1 MLIYN
6 FQKEFLG
13 IDEKDLKTLGFN
25 TLSELRT
32 EVTDFAD
39 LFVKTPGYVHNFKHV
54 HWIDFVN
61 YADVS
66 EESKVL
72 INVNSKTFKAT
83 LSVSTLFLIDNP
95 ASPAYIIHLNNL
107 RPLSK
112 SENDNLSSDVL
123 DRELPKV
130 EPQEPKVFTPTPNVA
145 AAVHDSYDN
154 TPPQQQ
160 IPEPEPQPEIE
171 VPQEEPEEML
181 SINMD
186 EDIAPIEVTPDI
198 NEPLSMPEHKEQEA
212 LDVGD
217 LSLDV
222 FEEEHEPTAAPTPEP
237 EIQTT
242 TPETPA
248 QKAVKKVVKKEV
260 VQEEW
265 DNGYQYDPHIASK
278 ELGLPLDLIEEFI
291 QDFIAQAKDFK
302 PDIYKSIEEGDVD
315 NVKILSHKLKGVA
328 ANLRIED
335 AHEVL
340 AAVSATS
347 EMDVIEENLNTFYK
361 IIAKL
366 AGEPIEKVIIVEEEV
381 IEEALPETQ
390 ESPEIALLNDDEEIA
405 LDIKEDNEEKAEI
418 EDDDDFKIS
427 LDLDDEDEDLIQIE
441 DDDVPQKIDM
451 PELADDDFLAIENDE
466 EESSADEATPV
477 FSKAE
482 AAAEIGLDE
491 ESFNELFD
499 DFVNESHQI
508 FQKIDT
514 AIQNDDL
521 QTCKSEALKFKGMSD
536 NMRLH
541 EFTNELETLI
551 HSSDKD
557 EIAAAAKKI
566 DATISK
572 ISNIGA

>member
-25 TLSELRT
+25 TLSELRA

-39 LFVKTPGYVHNFKHV
+39 LFVKTPGHVHNFKHV

-95 ASPAYIIHLNNL
+95 ASPAYIIDLNNL

-112 SENDNLSSDVL
+112 SENNNLSSDVL

-130 EPQEPKVFTPTPNVA
+130 EPQEPKVFTPAPEVA
-145 AAVHDSYDN
+145 TAVHDYYDN
-154 TPPQQQ
+154 TPQQAVST
-160 IPEPEPQPEIE
+160 PEPEIYEKEQEDQP
-171 VPQEEPEEML
+171 L
-181 SINMD
+181 SIDM
-186 EDIAPIEVTPDI
+186 EEKVAPIEVTPSF
-198 NEPLSMPEHKEQEA
+198 NEPLAMPQHEETKDES
-212 LDVGD
+212 LDIGD
-217 LSLDV
+217 LSMDV
-222 FEEEHEPTAAPTPEP
+222 FEEE
-237 EIQTT
+237 T
-242 TPETPA
+242 TPVTTPA
-248 QKAVKKVVKKEV
+248 PEVETVATPTQKPVKKTVKKEV
-260 VQEEW
+260 VQEDW

-302 PDIYKSIEEGDVD
+302 PDIYKSIEEGDVE
-315 NVKILSHKLKGVA
+315 NVKTLSHKLKGVA

-335 AHEVL
+335 AFEVL
-340 AAVSATS
+340 AAVSATT

-366 AGEPIEKVIIVEEEV
+366 AGEPVEKVIVVEEEIEDEGISLDFKDEEV
-381 IEEALPETQ
+381 SVEEEIAAPEAKLAIEEDEGDFDFTLDFK
-390 ESPEIALLNDDEEIA
+390 DDEEAPETI
-405 LDIKEDNEEKAEI
+405 DI
-418 EDDDDFKIS
+418 
-427 LDLDDEDEDLIQIE
+427 
-441 DDDVPQKIDM
+441 
-451 PELADDDFLAIENDE
+451 PELTDDAFLAVENEPEDSLSE
-466 EESSADEATPV
+466 NPPPT

-482 AAAEIGLDE
+482 AAEEIGLDE
-491 ESFNELFD
+491 ESFNELFN
-499 DFVNESHQI
+499 DFVTQSHQI
-508 FQKIDT
+508 LQKING
-514 AIQNDDL
+514 AIENDDL
-521 QTCKSEALKFKGMSD
+521 QTCHNEALKLKGMSD

-541 EFTNELETLI
+541 TLTNELETLI
-551 HSSDKD
+551 HSSNKD
-557 EIAAAAKKI
+557 EIVATTSKI
-566 DATISK
+566 DAIISK
-572 ISNIGA
+572 ISEIGA